1 MVSTPGQPS
10 GVTLQVEEWNPLF
23 CLLEVKDGRGEISRH
38 RRTRQGDE
46 HKHGQA
52 LRRLSHQTGWQSQGY
67 GEHQG
72 VVCEYRHPPP

>member
-1 MVSTPGQPS
+1 
-10 GVTLQVEEWNPLF
+10 
-23 CLLEVKDGRGEISRH
+23 VKDGRGEISGH